1 MKCANKFS
9 SGSFAITALLSS
21 SRVVM
26 AARSFHVPTFSNRY
40 NAAASPP
47 LSGFTNIAFQLP
59 LRNLSLS
66 SARQHPVNIGLK
78 WSNKTPHQNFCIPST
93 QHLPIYLGSTCL
105 FSKPDS
111 NEYSQSSI
119 ETSSTDTKETSVSK
133 DLQSIAAILGAQG
146 LLIPISIG
154 LAKFLELPNMGLGAS
169 FVLSNGAFV
178 AGVQW
183 TIPLFALAG
192 MFTSYATV
200 VSHSTHLTAFFF
212 NPGIMKLI
220 EPYSSALQDVTKA
233 TQRSVLA
240 VMGPKRRPIFA
251 LLVSI
256 LLGGVAGWG

>member
-192 MFTSYATV
+192 MFTSCATV
-200 VSHSTHLTAFFF
+200 DISVD
-212 NPGIMKLI
+212 
-220 EPYSSALQDVTKA
+220 SSD
-233 TQRSVLA
+233 
-240 VMGPKRRPIFA
+240 
-251 LLVSI
+251 SI
-256 LLGGVAGWG
+256 LLQSRNNEAY